1 MKGKIAVGV
10 LVLSVAA
17 GYVSVQGWLARQPS
31 LPTTFTLEE
40 KAAPDPQNAPREDP
54 PKPPPASAVPRFNIS
69 ASRLREVTEE
79 SAVEDLLKQT
89 LEMAVGEK
97 RDLGGK
103 RESLVL
109 NGRVLFEGF
118 QLGPARISD
127 SGRVTLASLESELP
141 ALEDADLALHF
152 KNGKLEAS
160 ASAVWLI
167 WDGKKERISLPEL
180 HAQHPCISPDGTQ
193 IAYSGQ
199 PLDER
204 KLPGAFGLY
213 LYDIPSGRTLT
224 VRYKKPQR
232 AIPLFWQE
240 GTLAVFEG
248 GMESQTNQVTFLKL
262 VL

>member
-1 MKGKIAVGV
+1 MKGKIAVVV

-31 LPTTFTLEE
+31 LPTTFNLEE
-40 KAAPDPQNAPREDP
+40 KGAPEPQKALPEP
-54 PKPPPASAVPRFNIS
+54 APKPPAATTVSRLNIS
-69 ASRLREVTEE
+69 ASRLREVTDDA
-79 SAVEDLLKQT
+79 AVEDLLRQT
-89 LEMAVGEK
+89 TEMAVGER

-118 QLGPARISD
+118 QLGPARMSA
-127 SGRVTLASLESELP
+127 SGRVTVASLESELP
-141 ALEDADLALHF
+141 ALEDADLELHF
-152 KNGKLEAS
+152 KNGRLEAS

-167 WDGKKERISLPEL
+167 WDGKKERISLPDL

-199 PLDER
+199 TLDGR

-213 LYDIPSGRTLT
+213 VYDVPSRRTLT
-224 VRYKKPQR
+224 VRYKKQQR